1 MKQHYYITGFMGSG
15 KTTIGQA
22 LAKELS
28 FNVIDTDQWIEE
40 QEKQRIS
47 ELFQTK
53 GEPYFRKQETNAL
66 KAIAGQRLIITTGG
80 GIVTKEEN
88 RKLMKEKGK
97 IIYLKCDIEEI
108 LRRLEDDATR
118 PLLQG
123 KDKAK
128 IEQLFLARKAYYE
141 DADIIIDTTGRPV
154 SDIVHEL
161 KLLIVL

>member
-1 MKQHYYITGFMGSG
+1 MKQHYYLTGFMGSG

-22 LAKELS
+22 LANELS

-53 GEPYFRKQETNAL
+53 GEPYFRKQETKAL
-66 KAIAGQRLIITTGG
+66 ETIAGQRLIITTGG
-80 GIVTKEEN
+80 GIVIKEEN
-88 RKLMKEKGK
+88 RQLMKEKGN

-108 LRRLEDDATR
+108 LRRLQDDETR

-128 IEQLFLARKAYYE
+128 IEQLFLARKAFYE
-141 DADIIIDTTGRPV
+141 DADIIIDTTGRTV
-154 SDIVHEL
+154 NDIINEL
-161 KLLIVL
+161 KMLIVQ